1 MNAIHLIFI
10 LHILKPIFFYEKS
23 LINHLFSFDLEKKTI
38 LIKDKNRFNYNAS
51 SNDFSKG
58 NNIVSSTKLIQNKN
72 KLSNPKRIINED
84 MIINS
89 NSNNISIYKN
99 SRLSTKRELKKKH
112 SPKKHFKKEKAKK
125 IPKIKMEEECCNNNN
140 KAFYRNNT
148 NEFKKDINYEREK
161 KENTLPP
168 KIDKIK
174 INKFYI
180 YFCFCCLRKK
190 DNIRNAL
197 IDEGMKIIIERL
209 DIMNIFNRLYKDEK
223 IQEKINVEDIEM
235 SDECKQKIEKNYQ
248 NV

>member
-1 MNAIHLIFI
+1 M
-10 LHILKPIFFYEKS
+10 
-23 LINHLFSFDLEKKTI
+23 D
-38 LIKDKNRFNYNAS
+38 
-51 SNDFSKG
+51 
-58 NNIVSSTKLIQNKN
+58 
-72 KLSNPKRIINED
+72 
-84 MIINS
+84 
-89 NSNNISIYKN
+89 
-99 SRLSTKRELKKKH
+99 
-112 SPKKHFKKEKAKK
+112 
-125 IPKIKMEEECCNNNN
+125 EECCNNNN

-180 YFCFCCLRKK
+180 YCCFCCLRKK